1 MKGDGAD
8 PVSRTVVLDASAV
21 LALLHD
27 EPGADQVELALGDAV
42 MSSVNW
48 AEVAGVLDF
57 MEPEP
62 ATPASS
68 DGLQWLPALSHH
80 RPNGLRFLPEGDEV
94 EQLRRHLQ
102 DGNAEVFEVRRQV
115 RFVIVDAVGRED
127 DLLEHGAGLQ
137 GGTKNPASLG

>member
-48 AEVAGVLDF
+48 AEVAGVLD
-57 MEPEP
+57 
-62 ATPASS
+62 A
-68 DGLQWLPALSHH
+68 
-80 RPNGLRFLPEGDEV
+80 RGLRAAPLRESV
-94 EQLRRHLQ
+94 E
-102 DGNAEVFEVRRQV
+102 A
-115 RFVIVDAVGRED
+115 
-127 DLLEHGAGLQ
+127 
-137 GGTKNPASLG
+137 LGI